1 MYKLIFYDIENDK
14 TRTQLAKKFEEM
26 GLIRLQYSV
35 FVGNGSTVYWS
46 KVFEKIKKITNQFNA
61 ATDSCCFLTADEKQ
75 IKMMK
80 IFGKQSILNNFI
92 ITNPAYLIL

>member
-35 FVGNGSTVYWS
+35 FVGNGSAVYWS
-46 KVFEKIKKITNQFNA
+46 KVFEKIKKVTSQFNA

-75 IKMMK
+75 MKMMK
-80 IFGKQSILNNFI
+80 IFGKQAILNNFI
-92 ITNPAYLIL
+92 VTNPAYLIL